1 MKTKLQAILT
11 VIVLNTLLIG
21 VVFPSA
27 SLAESDDGYHI
38 TFEEGLEG
46 FGPRGE
52 NETIEQT
59 NEDAYEG
66 EYALKVTGRTEAWN
80 GPSLQIAELVEESM
94 EYHFSVR
101 VKLVDEGSAELQL
114 STQIG
119 EGTNASYQTI
129 DTQRVNSHT
138 WKLLEGTYRYDSIV
152 DDFISVYVESS
163 GNDSVSYMIDD
174 FTLTPTGNRIETPA
188 QSDIQSIKEVYED
201 YFLIGN
207 AVSMS
212 ELAGQRLE
220 LLKEHHNLVT
230 AENAMKPESS
240 YNGSQQFDVTDQMRL
255 VDRVKEEGLLLHGH
269 VLVWHQQSPEW
280 MHTSEGE
287 RLSRE
292 EALTNMESHIEATI
306 LAYGD
311 SVISWDV
318 VNEAMNDNPI
328 DPEMWRS
335 MLRRSEWAE
344 AIGDDYVEL
353 AFMKAREVL
362 DENGWHDVKLYYN
375 DYNDDNQNKAT
386 AIYYMVKEIN
396 ETYAENHPGERL
408 IDGVGM
414 QGHYNMGTSVDN
426 VRQSLERFKELDVEI
441 GITELDIT
449 ANTTSELTEEEEIAQ
464 GILYAQLFSLYK
476 EHSDVISRVTFWG
489 LNDSTSWRAER
500 RPLLF
505 DGNLQPKKAYEA
517 VIDPEGFL
525 ATYASEEEKVENR
538 QAVAVYGT
546 PEIDEELDE
555 LWYAA
560 ETIDVDRYQ
569 MAWQGATGVGRLLWD
584 DDYLYVLVEVDDS
597 TIDTTGGEDWEQDS
611 IEVFLSETRHS
622 DSSYK
627 EGDGQYRVNADGEE
641 SIGETTALAIDQSL
655 VTQTDTGYSVQMAVE
670 WQVLEPEEGD
680 DIGFDLQINDA
691 TSGNRESVAIW
702 NDLSGQGYQNPT
714 VFGELELV
722 GQKVE
727 AEGISLNNTESERK
741 DTSLLIILGG
751 TMLVGIGAYFYK
763 SQKTG

>member
-1 MKTKLQAILT
+1 MKIKLLT
-11 VIVLNTLLIG
+11 CIVLNTLLIG
-21 VVFPSA
+21 LAFPSV
-27 SLAESDDGYHI
+27 SLAESDEGYHI
-38 TFEEGLEG
+38 TFEDGPEE

-52 NETIEQT
+52 NETVEQT

-66 EYALKVTGRTEAWN
+66 EHALKVTGRTEAWN
-80 GPSLQIAELVEESM
+80 GPSLQISELVEESM

-119 EGTNASYQTI
+119 EGNNASYQTI
-129 DTQRVNSHT
+129 DNQRVNSHT

-174 FTLTPTGNRIETPA
+174 FTLTPTGNKIETPT
-188 QSDIQSIKEVYED
+188 QSDVQSIKEVYEE

-212 ELAGQRLE
+212 DLGGQRLE

-230 AENAMKPESS
+230 AENAMKPDSS
-240 YNGSQQFDVTDQMRL
+240 YNANQEFDVTDQIRL

-280 MHTSEGE
+280 LHTSDGE

-292 EALTNMESHIEATI
+292 EALANMESHIEETI

-386 AIYYMVKEIN
+386 AIYHMVKEIN
-396 ETYAENHPGERL
+396 ENYAENHPGERL

-414 QGHYNMGTSVDN
+414 QGHYNMGTSIDN
-426 VRQSLERFKELDVEI
+426 VRQSIERFKELDVEI
-441 GITELDIT
+441 GVTELDIA

-489 LNDSTSWRAER
+489 LNDSTSWRSESS
-500 RPLLF
+500 PLLF
-505 DGNLQPKKAYEA
+505 DGDLQPKKAFEA

-525 ATYASEEEKVENR
+525 ATYASEDKEVENR
-538 QAVAVYGT
+538 RTVATYGT
-546 PEIDEELDE
+546 PEISEELDE

-560 ETIDVDRYQ
+560 DSIDVNRYQ

-584 DDYLYVLVEVDDS
+584 EDYLYVLVEVDDS
-597 TIDTTGGEDWEQDS
+597 TIDTTGEEDWEQDS

-641 SIGETTALAIDQSL
+641 TVGETTAQAIERSL
-655 VTQTDTGYSVQMAVE
+655 VTQTATGYSVQMAIK
-670 WQVLEPEEGD
+670 WQVLDPEEGD
-680 DIGFDLQINDA
+680 AIGFDLQINDA
-691 TSGNRESVAIW
+691 TSGNRESVAMW
-702 NDLSGQGYQNPT
+702 NDLNGQGYQNPM
-714 VFGELELV
+714 VFGELELGGYSV
-722 GQKVE
+722 DS
-727 AEGISLNNTESERK
+727 EGISVDSTKSESNRT
-741 DTSLLIILGG
+741 TSLLV
-751 TMLVGIGAYFYK
+751 LVGGAVLAVTGMFFYQ
-763 SQKTG
+763 SQKNK